1 MKKLL
6 REPNADNLSGVCQ
19 GFATYTD
26 TDPVLWRV
34 ILLVLLFTSFPV
46 VLFYLI
52 CWIAIPKKNNEDVI

>member
-6 REPNADNLSGVCQ
+6 REPDENNLSGVCQ

-52 CWIAIPKKNNEDVI
+52 CWIAIPKKNNKDVL

>member
-6 REPNADNLSGVCQ
+6 REPDENNLSGVCQ

-34 ILLVLLFTSFPV
+34 VD
-46 VLFYLI
+46 LI
-52 CWIAIPKKNNEDVI
+52 CSF